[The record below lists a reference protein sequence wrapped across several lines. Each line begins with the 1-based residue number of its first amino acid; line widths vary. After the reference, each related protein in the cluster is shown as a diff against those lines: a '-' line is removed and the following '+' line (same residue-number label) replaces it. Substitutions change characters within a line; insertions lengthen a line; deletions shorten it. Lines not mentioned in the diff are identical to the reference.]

1 MAAMNAQ
8 DIRTLNERMQEQMLN
23 SQTIGEQEAGFKSL
37 LLSLLSELA
46 AQQAEANENLKRVI
60 NPPLMYDTSNIDPAD
75 WPDLPQPITF
85 IPSEPRAILRDQF
98 AMAALSGYIA
108 CDPSGT
114 TYWQTGPQMVDAAT
128 NAYVWANV
136 MMEARK

>member
-1 MAAMNAQ
+1 MKAD
-8 DIRTLNERMQEQMLN
+8 DIRTLNERMQEQMLK
-23 SQTIGEQEAGFKSL
+23 SQSVVEHEAGFKSL

-46 AQQAEANENLKRVI
+46 AQQAESNENLKRVL
-60 NPPLMYDTSNIDPAD
+60 NPTLMYDTSNIDPAD
-75 WPDLPQPITF
+75 WPDLPQPIHFTVR
-85 IPSEPRAILRDQF
+85 EPRAALRDQF

-136 MMEARK
+136 MMEAREK

>member
-1 MAAMNAQ
+1 M
-8 DIRTLNERMQEQMLN
+8 
-23 SQTIGEQEAGFKSL
+23 
-37 LLSLLSELA
+37 
-46 AQQAEANENLKRVI
+46 
-60 NPPLMYDTSNIDPAD
+60 LMYDTSNIDPAD

-85 IPSEPRAILRDQF
+85 IPSEPRATLRDQF

-108 CDPSGT
+108 RDPSGT

>member
-1 MAAMNAQ
+1 MKAD
-8 DIRTLNERMQEQMLN
+8 DIRTLNERAQEQLLN
-23 SQTIGEQEAGFKSL
+23 TKSVAEHEAGFKSL
-37 LLSLLSELA
+37 LLSLLSEMA
-46 AQQAEANENLKRVI
+46 AQGAESNENLKRVL
-60 NPPLMYDTSNIDPAD
+60 NPPLMYDSSKMNEVDISLLPE
-75 WPDLPQPITF
+75 LPQPVQFTVI
-85 IPSEPRAILRDQF
+85 EPRATLRDQF

>member
-1 MAAMNAQ
+1 MKAD
-8 DIRTLNERMQEQMLN
+8 DIRTLNERAQEQLLN
-23 SQTIGEQEAGFKSL
+23 TQTINEYDGGFKSL
-37 LLSLLSELA
+37 LLSLLAEMA
-46 AQQAEANENLKRVI
+46 AQGAESNENLRRVL
-60 NPPLMYDTSNIDPAD
+60 NPPLMYDTSNIDPSD

-85 IPSEPRAILRDQF
+85 IPSEPRATLRDQF

>member
-1 MAAMNAQ
+1 MKAD

-23 SQTIGEQEAGFKSL
+23 SKSVEGQEAGFKSL
-37 LLSLLSELA
+37 LLSLLSEMA
-46 AQQAEANENLKRVI
+46 AQGAESNENLRRVL
-60 NPPLMYDTSNIDPAD
+60 NPPLMYDTSNIDPD
-75 WPDLPQPITF
+75 DLPDLPQPVHFTVR
-85 IPSEPRAILRDQF
+85 EPRATLRDQF
-98 AMAALSGYIA
+98 AMAVLSGYIA

-114 TYWQTGPQMVDAAT
+114 TYWQTGTGPQMVDAAT

>member
-1 MAAMNAQ
+1 MKAD
-8 DIRTLNERMQEQMLN
+8 DIRTLNEKLQEQILN
-23 SQTIGEQEAGFKSL
+23 SQSVGEHEAGFKSL
-37 LLSLLSELA
+37 LLSLLSEVA
-46 AQQAEANENLKRVI
+46 AQLAEANEFLKMYS
-60 NPPLMYDTSNIDPAD
+60 NPPMVFKGTDIDPAD
-75 WPDLPQPITF
+75 WPELPQPVMMLN
-85 IPSEPRAILRDQF
+85 EPRATLRDQF

-114 TYWQTGPQMVDAAT
+114 TYWKTGPQMVDAAT

>member
-1 MAAMNAQ
+1 
-8 DIRTLNERMQEQMLN
+8 
-23 SQTIGEQEAGFKSL
+23 
-37 LLSLLSELA
+37 
-46 AQQAEANENLKRVI
+46 
-60 NPPLMYDTSNIDPAD
+60 MYDTSNIDPAD
-75 WPDLPQPITF
+75 WPDLPQPIHFTVR
-85 IPSEPRAILRDQF
+85 EPRAALRDQF

-136 MMEARK
+136 MMEAREK